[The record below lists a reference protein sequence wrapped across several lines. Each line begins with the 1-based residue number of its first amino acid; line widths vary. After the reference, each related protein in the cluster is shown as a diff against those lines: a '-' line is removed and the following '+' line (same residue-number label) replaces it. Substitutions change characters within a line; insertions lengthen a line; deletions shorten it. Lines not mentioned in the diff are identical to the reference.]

1 MNETKKKPTTA
12 PVKTIRHGAIAASIW
27 KRQATSGFEYFDF
40 TVSRSWKTSA
50 TGKEGYSSSFFARY
64 VDDLHAVILEAANWM
79 ESQQASLQENN
90 DFKNQAILQKAAQ
103 TNWAAM
109 GRRPSTSPEIFI
121 REPATSIA
129 VLQST
134 SGLAIPVE
142 SPRLKAQEALVQDR
156 RIHQNADPFL
166 DRELRRQP

>member
-50 TGKEGYSSSFFARY
+50 TGKEGYSTSFFARNAE
-64 VDDLHAVILEAANWM
+64 DLHAVIQEAANWM

-90 DFKNQAILQKAAQ
+90 DFKNQTILQKAA
-103 TNWAAM
+103 
-109 GRRPSTSPEIFI
+109 
-121 REPATSIA
+121 
-129 VLQST
+129 
-134 SGLAIPVE
+134 
-142 SPRLKAQEALVQDR
+142 
-156 RIHQNADPFL
+156 
-166 DRELRRQP
+166 